1 MGFSTIENA
10 LIEKIAK
17 NLFLEGLIQAEQQA
31 NAIKII
37 KELTDSDSCP
47 NTR

>member
-1 MGFSTIENA
+1 MSLTTSERT

-31 NAIKII
+31 AVIEII
-37 KELTDSDSCP
+37 NRALTDCNSK
-47 NTR
+47 